1 MIPAAHLKRI
11 LLSAA
16 ATALLCGAA
25 YAQNTGGD
33 NAGKLYTIEECYAL
47 AEQNYPLIKKYA
59 IIKQSAEFT
68 LANANK
74 AYLPQLGLGAQATY
88 QSEVTSL
95 AAEGL
100 PVHIAAIPKDQ
111 YKASVTLSQI
121 IWDGGSI
128 ASAKKITRAGENVDK
143 SSLETDMYTLRE
155 RINNLFFG
163 ILLAREQIR
172 QTEIY
177 ANDLEIS
184 YKNIGSFIAAGI
196 ANASDLDIVQVEQLK
211 NLQRKEEL
219 EATLRSYRQM
229 LSYFTGAEIAHVAAP
244 EVESDIQA
252 DTENRRPELEV
263 FNSQLTLLETRKSGI
278 NAAVMPKFSLFAE
291 GGYGNPA
298 LNMLKPG
305 WRLYGL
311 GGIKMSW
318 NFGSFYT
325 RKGEMNLIK
334 NNISSIENQRDVFL
348 FNSGIQAV
356 NNRGEIYKAQQLLAQ
371 DDKIIALR
379 ENIIRAARKKT
390 ENGTMT
396 VNELLKELNAGQQA
410 KQDKI
415 YHRIQLMMAVY
426 NLKYTL
432 NQ

>member
-1 MIPAAHLKRI
+1 MIPAAQLKRI
-11 LLSAA
+11 LLSAM
-16 ATALLCGAA
+16 ATALLCGTA
-25 YAQNTGGD
+25 YAQNTGGE
-33 NAGKLYTIEECYAL
+33 NAGKLYTLEECYAL

-59 IIKQSAEFT
+59 IIEQSAAFS

-100 PVHIAAIPKDQ
+100 PVPVAAIPKDQ

-121 IWDGGSI
+121 IWDGGSV

-172 QTEIY
+172 QTELY

-184 YKNIGSFIAAGI
+184 YKNIGSLIAAGV
-196 ANASDLDIVQVEQLK
+196 ANPSDLDIVQVEQLK

-229 LSYFTGAEIAHVAAP
+229 LSYFTGEEIARVAAP
-244 EVESDIQA
+244 EIESDIQA

-278 NAAVMPKFSLFAE
+278 HAAVMPKFSLFAE

-334 NNISSIENQRDVFL
+334 NNMSSIENQRDVFL

-379 ENIIRAARKKT
+379 ENIIRAARKKA

-410 KQDKI
+410 RQDKI
-415 YHRIQLMMAVY
+415 YHRIQLLMAVY

>member
-1 MIPAAHLKRI
+1 MILTAQIKRI
-11 LLSAA
+11 LLSAT
-16 ATALLCGAA
+16 ATALFSGGG
-25 YAQNTGGD
+25 YAQHPGMD

-59 IIKQSAEFT
+59 IIEQSAEFS

-100 PVHIAAIPKDQ
+100 PVQIAAIPKDQ

-121 IWDGGSI
+121 IWDGGSVS
-128 ASAKKITRAGENVDK
+128 SAKKLTRAGENVDK
-143 SSLETDMYTLRE
+143 SSLETDMYSLRE

-163 ILLAREQIR
+163 ILLAREQIK
-172 QTEIY
+172 QTELY

-184 YKNIGSFIAAGI
+184 YKNIESFIAAGV

-211 NLQRKEEL
+211 NLQRQKEL

-229 LSYFTGAEIAHVAAP
+229 LSYFTGEEVTRVTAP
-244 EVESDIQA
+244 EIESNLPA
-252 DTENRRPELEV
+252 ETGNKRPELEL
-263 FNSQLTLLETRKSGI
+263 FNSQLTLLETQKTGI

-318 NFGSFYT
+318 SFGSFYT

-334 NNISSIENQRDVFL
+334 SNMNNVENQRDVFL

-356 NNRGEIYKAQQLLAQ
+356 NNRGEIYKTQQLLAQ
-371 DDKIIALR
+371 DDKIIALK
-379 ENIIRAARKKT
+379 ENIIQAARKKT

-396 VNELLKELNAGQQA
+396 VNELLKELNSGQQA

-415 YHRIQLMMAVY
+415 YHQIQLMMAVY

>member
-1 MIPAAHLKRI
+1 MILTAQIKRI
-11 LLSAA
+11 ILTATA
-16 ATALLCGAA
+16 ATLFNGAG
-25 YAQNTGGD
+25 YAQNTGMD
-33 NAGKLYTIEECYAL
+33 SAGRHYTLEECYAL

-59 IIKQSAEFT
+59 IIEQSAGFS
-68 LANANK
+68 LANASK

-95 AAEGL
+95 SAEGL
-100 PVHIAAIPKDQ
+100 PVQIAAIPKDQ

-121 IWDGGSI
+121 IWDGGAVS
-128 ASAKKITRAGENVDK
+128 SSKKMTRAGEEVDK
-143 SSLETDMYTLRE
+143 SSLKTDMYTLRE
-155 RINNLFFG
+155 RINHLFFG
-163 ILLAREQIR
+163 ILLAREQIK
-172 QTEIY
+172 QTELY
-177 ANDLEIS
+177 ANELEIS
-184 YKNIGSFIAAGI
+184 YKNIGSFISAGV

-211 NLQRKEEL
+211 NLRRQKEL

-229 LSYFTGAEIAHVAAP
+229 LSYFTGEEVTHVTAP
-244 EVESDIQA
+244 EMKSDLPAESG
-252 DTENRRPELEV
+252 NKRPELEL
-263 FNSQLTLLETRKSGI
+263 FNSQLALLETRKSGI

-305 WRLYGL
+305 WRLFAL

-325 RKGEMNLIK
+325 RRGEMDLIK
-334 NNISSIENQRDVFL
+334 TNMSNVENQRDVFL
-348 FNSGIQAV
+348 FNSGIQTV
-356 NNRGEIYKAQQLLAQ
+356 NNQGEIYKIQQLLTQ
-371 DDKIIALR
+371 DDKIIALK

-396 VNELLKELNAGQQA
+396 VNELLKELNSGQQA